1 MEICQWCYCLTWSC
15 QIHMCEVVDNIGI
28 GTSNVGH
35 VDAKL
40 DPNSLKKESKTI

>member
-1 MEICQWCYCLTWSC
+1 
-15 QIHMCEVVDNIGI
+15 MCEVVDNIGI